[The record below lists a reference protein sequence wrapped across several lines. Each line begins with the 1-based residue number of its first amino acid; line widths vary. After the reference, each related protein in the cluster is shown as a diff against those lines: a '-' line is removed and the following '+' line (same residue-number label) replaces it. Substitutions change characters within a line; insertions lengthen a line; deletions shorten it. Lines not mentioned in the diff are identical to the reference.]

1 VRLSWGRRTTL
12 AIALIATM
20 LLTAV
25 GATAKPKESGSGSQA
40 SVLSAQAAGPKA
52 DKGPNKQVGARSL
65 DDPLFPQIGNGG
77 YDAQHYTISLDYDP
91 ATNTF
96 NEGTSTTITALATK
110 QLKKFSFDF
119 QDLDVSSVTVNGVEA
134 DFKQVNA
141 SPRLSQDPEVTQPMK
156 LVVVPAPKSRPKKRR
171 EFVVEVAYSGA
182 PEQIT
187 DPDTSWEG
195 WIRACYPL
203 NPPQTCDGAFV
214 VNEPIGAQSWFP
226 SNNYPTDKA
235 TFDTVVT
242 VPASKTA
249 LGVGELVSRTE
260 HDDGTA
266 TWHWTEDDP
275 TATYL
280 TTATVGDFDFTVGE
294 MVETSTGRSLP
305 IYDSIDSSA
314 TQAQKDAINATLAR
328 VPEQL
333 NFLSDRLGPYPLDS
347 IGAVAD
353 RAAGVGYALEV
364 QSKPHYAGGFSTG
377 TPSVNINTQLHELA
391 HQWLG
396 NSVSPA
402 TWHEIWFNEG
412 WATWLTWYWSYEAN
426 GGSTSPAEQFTNNY
440 NSGPATKWDMAPAI
454 LDNDP
459 ANLFTGFPVYTRSA
473 MMLEGY
479 RQILGDDEAFFEF
492 ARELLDR
499 FGYGNISL
507 DEFVEVALEM
517 SGRSGDE
524 LKLLDDYFDQW
535 LFLEGQP
542 TILPSDF

>member
-1 VRLSWGRRTTL
+1 MRQRWGRRTSV
-12 AIALIATM
+12 AIALIATV
-20 LLTAV
+20 LVSTV
-25 GATAKPKESGSGSQA
+25 GATAAPKPGKGS
-40 SVLSAQAAGPKA
+40 
-52 DKGPNKQVGARSL
+52 DKQDGARSL
-65 DDPLFPQIGNGG
+65 GDPLLPQIGNGG
-77 YDAQHYTISLDYDP
+77 YDVQNYRIDLDYDP

-96 NEGTSTTITALATK
+96 NEGTSTTITAVAGKKLN
-110 QLKKFSFDF
+110 KFSFDF
-119 QDLDVSSVTVNGVEA
+119 QDLEVSSVTVNGVEA
-134 DFKQVNA
+134 KSFKQVVA
-141 SPRLSQDPEVTQPMK
+141 RPRLSDDPVVTQPKK
-156 LVVVPAPKSRPKKRR
+156 LVVVPASKTRPTRGR
-171 EFVVEVAYSGA
+171 EFVVEVFYSGA
-182 PEQIT
+182 LEQFT

-203 NPPQTCDGAFV
+203 TPPQTCDGAFV
-214 VNEPIGAQSWFP
+214 VNEPMGAQSWFP
-226 SNNYPTDKA
+226 ANNYPTDKA
-235 TFDTVVT
+235 TFNTIVT

-260 HDDGTA
+260 NGDGTA
-266 TWHWTEDDP
+266 TWHWAEDDP

-280 TTATVGDFDFTVGE
+280 TTATVGDFDYTVGA
-294 MVETSTGRSLP
+294 MVETSTGRTLP
-305 IYDSIDSSA
+305 IYNSIDSSA

-333 NFLSDRLGPYPLDS
+333 NFLSNHLGPYPLDS

-353 RAAGVGYALEV
+353 KAAGVGYALEV
-364 QSKPHYAGGFSTG
+364 QSKPHYAGSFTSGA
-377 TPSVNINTQLHELA
+377 PSININTQLHELA
-391 HQWLG
+391 HQWMG

-412 WATWLTWYWSYEAN
+412 WATWLSWYWQHEAN
-426 GGSTSPAEQFTNNY
+426 GVATSPADQFTNNY
-440 NSGPATKWDMAPAI
+440 TPGTKWDMAPAI
-454 LDNDP
+454 LDGDP
-459 ANLFTGFPVYTRSA
+459 ANMFTTFPVYTRSA

-499 FGYGNISL
+499 FGYGNVSL
-507 DEFVEVALEM
+507 EEFVDLALEM